1 MKKLLLLTP
10 ILLTS
15 CTVNPVQ
22 VAADAAFCSSA
33 ESILTNLQQGYET
46 QVVDSEFLASSADF
60 LSGLTE
66 PLSDQLGDDINSL
79 LNQIS
84 SSAPVSE
91 TRESVSQLLADINVR
106 CSEVGVE
113 F

>member
-1 MKKLLLLTP
+1 MKRLLLLSP
-10 ILLTS
+10 LLLTA

-66 PLSDQLGDDINSL
+66 PLSNQLGDDINSL
-79 LNQIS
+79 LDQLS

-91 TRESVSQLLADINVR
+91 TRESVDQLLADISIR

>member
-1 MKKLLLLTP
+1 MKRLFLLSPLLLTG
-10 ILLTS
+10 

-33 ESILTNLQQGYET
+33 ESILTNLQQSYES
-46 QVVDSEFLASSADF
+46 QVIDSEFLASSTEF

-66 PLSDQLGDDINSL
+66 PLSNQLGDDISSL
-79 LNQIS
+79 LDQLS

-91 TRESVSQLLADINVR
+91 TRESVDQLLADISVR
-106 CSEVGVE
+106 CAEVGVE